1 MGKEVE
7 AEGRRERQADRYTGG
22 QRGTQRDRKSQI
34 ERWGEGGDWGRGGGG
49 GDNREVLAKQRRYE

>member
-34 ERWGEGGDWGRGGGG
+34 ERWGEGGDWGEGG
-49 GDNREVLAKQRRYE
+49 GDNRGVLAIQRRYE